1 MKNIKSTK
9 DNIIIV
15 GMLAMFLLMM
25 STITISAQHVT
36 DVLGFKVR
44 TSSPGGNF
52 SPKNIGAIWIED
64 ANGNFVKTLKRWAQN
79 RKQYLYTW
87 NNKTAGNDV
96 DAVTSAT
103 LSSHQTHQIT
113 WNLTDINGNKVPN
126 GEYTL
131 RVELTDQHA
140 QGPLASFSFPVGDS
154 SNVLTFPDEAYFHDI
169 QLYWNSTTTDVNN
182 ENEIALNYKL
192 NNNFPNPFN
201 PSTIISYS
209 IPQNAFVTLNV
220 YNVVGEKIKTLVSEQ
235 QTAGNYIVNFDAS
248 SARGGFTSG
257 IYFYSLTANDF
268 VQTKK
273 MILLK

>member
-1 MKNIKSTK
+1 MKNIKYNK
-9 DNIIIV
+9 DNGIIIGV
-15 GMLAMFLLMM
+15 LALFLLIMF
-25 STITISAQHVT
+25 SINISAQHKTEV
-36 DVLGFKVR
+36 VGFKVR

-64 ANGNFVKTLKRWAQN
+64 ANGNFIKTLKRWAQN

-113 WNLTDINGNKVPN
+113 WNLTDVDGNAVPN

-131 RVELTDQHA
+131 RVEMTDQHA
-140 QGPLASFSFPVGDS
+140 QGPLASYSFPVGDS
-154 SNVLTFPDEAYFHDI
+154 SNVLVFPDETYFHDI
-169 QLYWNSTTTDVNN
+169 QLYWNSITTDLKN
-182 ENEIALNYKL
+182 ENEMALTYKL
-192 NNNFPNPFN
+192 NNNFPNPYN

-209 IPQNAFVTLNV
+209 IPENAYVTLNI
-220 YNVVGEKIKTLVSEQ
+220 YNLVGEKIKTLVSEQ
-235 QTAGNYIVNFDAS
+235 QTAGNYIVNFDAA
-248 SARGGFTSG
+248 SAQGGLTSG

-273 MILLK
+273 MMLLR